1 MKLGRIARNVK
12 MVNNKIL
19 EAEEPTKEEIEKL
32 MTVSDL
38 DYYNARERLRN
49 ESYGKLPYG
58 YSSWGDYWK
67 NY

>member
-32 MTVSDL
+32 MVVSGL

-49 ESYGKLPYG
+49 DSYGKLPHG
-58 YSSWGDYWK
+58 YNSWGDYWK
-67 NY
+67 SF